1 MYPKFQG
8 KFVYKT
14 VIIDDVPS
22 ANIKQY
28 FAVCH
33 RFIES
38 AHASGGVVLVHCW
51 AGVSRSATIVIS
63 FLMQKYGITMM
74 QAMDHVRLQRWF
86 INPNPGFKN
95 QMKRFEK
102 ELLSG
107 PPQNAGQK
115 DAEESK

>member
-1 MYPKFQG
+1 
-8 KFVYKT
+8 
-14 VIIDDVPS
+14 
-22 ANIKQY
+22 
-28 FAVCH
+28 
-33 RFIES
+33 
-38 AHASGGVVLVHCW
+38 
-51 AGVSRSATIVIS
+51 
-63 FLMQKYGITMM
+63 MM
-74 QAMDHVRLQRWF
+74 TQAMDHVRLQRWF